1 MLMRNGRSEGRTGA
15 IVRRLRLGGC
25 SLIGVLLLG
34 STLKAQNAGMEKT
47 LDITVQVLDGR
58 NGKPLKDQ
66 HVLVFTGM
74 SSSAVKSHAQHTG
87 VTTDKD
93 GVATLM
99 VYPSETQ
106 WLQVFTDGR
115 IPCFADPNQASFSVS
130 EIMSKGLVTPNDCS
144 NQVQQGS
151 PGHFV
156 IYARPAHFMEK
167 MKQ

>member
-1 MLMRNGRSEGRTGA
+1 MRNGRSEGRTGA

-34 STLKAQNAGMEKT
+34 STLKAQNAGMEQP
-47 LDITVQVLDGR
+47 LNITVQVFDGR

-93 GVATLM
+93 GVGTLTI
-99 VYPSETQ
+99 YPGETQ
-106 WLQVFTDGR
+106 WLQVFTDGHV
-115 IPCFADPNQASFSVS
+115 PCFPNPNQASFSVS
-130 EIMSKGLVTPNDCS
+130 DIMSKGLVTPNNCS
-144 NQVQQGS
+144 ALVKEAT
-151 PGHFV
+151 PGHLVVF
-156 IYARPAHFMEK
+156 ARPAGFMEK